1 METIIGQPQVLKKIN
16 IEQLES
22 LIYEKGPLSKPELA
36 RLSGLSL
43 PTVNKLVRQLEEE
56 GKVKSI
62 GLMGSGA
69 GRKANVYVA
78 NEQLGNY
85 IILYYQNNT
94 IICCLADIT
103 GEIIEQ
109 SKVDIGTNVVFDPHK
124 SVPNMILEMINTLKD
139 KSRNEIK
146 AIGIGV
152 PGVVKDNNVIS
163 SIPNI
168 PELEGINLKKLVE
181 DAFEIPTFIEN
192 DIKLTTVGY
201 YHQNL
206 KKKYNDMIYIYFGV
220 GLGSGIILNRKLHK
234 GFTSFAGELG
244 YMAVSMDSDD
254 ADYTTKGG
262 GFESKIKEL
271 REQKNMCETM
281 EAIAKI
287 DQEMATLFSFAI
299 ANLIGVINPQVI
311 VIGGEFISDRIL
323 SEIRKNITKLIPSDN
338 IPEFIVDDKYSAGV
352 EGAINMCISNIST
365 GIKVINERGV

>member
-139 KSRNEIK
+139 VFLPYGLLYKS
-146 AIGIGV
+146 
-152 PGVVKDNNVIS
+152 
-163 SIPNI
+163 
-168 PELEGINLKKLVE
+168 
-181 DAFEIPTFIEN
+181 
-192 DIKLTTVGY
+192 
-201 YHQNL
+201 H
-206 KKKYNDMIYIYFGV
+206 
-220 GLGSGIILNRKLHK
+220 
-234 GFTSFAGELG
+234 
-244 YMAVSMDSDD
+244 
-254 ADYTTKGG
+254 
-262 GFESKIKEL
+262 
-271 REQKNMCETM
+271 
-281 EAIAKI
+281 
-287 DQEMATLFSFAI
+287 
-299 ANLIGVINPQVI
+299 
-311 VIGGEFISDRIL
+311 
-323 SEIRKNITKLIPSDN
+323 
-338 IPEFIVDDKYSAGV
+338 
-352 EGAINMCISNIST
+352 
-365 GIKVINERGV
+365 